1 MSELGQNRKSSM
13 RAHVFRFAP
22 ESGLKS
28 DIASCPKSA
37 SMRHRKWTRPST
49 KGRLIRLYAKLR
61 AEICVSAWSSHAF
74 GHRPDR
80 RRNVSAIRISPPKE
94 RAAHRACVNENAPGA
109 ELEAPRAA
117 VEIERQFN
125 GAAPRSY
132 LHVSHASDAQ
142 ANLNHTHG
150 VTNNVHLA

>member
-1 MSELGQNRKSSM
+1 MGQKLKSSM
-13 RAHVFRFAP
+13 GAYVFRSAP
-22 ESGLKS
+22 NNGHR
-28 DIASCPKSA
+28 ATTAACPKSA

-61 AEICVSAWSSHAF
+61 AEICVSAWSPHAF

-109 ELEAPRAA
+109 GSKLRAQLS
-117 VEIERQFN
+117 RLN
-125 GAAPRSY
+125 DNLMGPLPGAIYMSAM
-132 LHVSHASDAQ
+132 Q
-142 ANLNHTHG
+142 AMHKPISITPME
-150 VTNNVHLA
+150 